1 MVRSSLATLAALAC
15 GVALVAGCG
24 SPSNPGDAHAGRKD
38 ASATSSD
45 VVATWEGGEVTMAD
59 LEAEIGARLV
69 TMEQEYQ
76 LQRYELLSRALDGA
90 VDDALLEAEAESRK
104 LADVRALLS
113 QEIEEKITLPTDG
126 EVEAFYTEVQPQ
138 LRGAKLEEVRSM
150 LVAELMQRKMA
161 DRYEAYIAELREKKG
176 VEASLPY
183 PDLARV
189 EIEVVDTDPV
199 KGAKDAPI
207 TIVQYA
213 EYQCY
218 YCNKVS
224 PTLDALL
231 DDYEG
236 KVRLVFKDFPLE
248 NHQRAMPAAVAAR
261 CAGEQDKYWEMNRIL
276 LANQQALRDS
286 DFDQYAK
293 QLGLDGEQFT
303 KCLSSGVHEPRIR
316 EAFASGQQ
324 VGVQATPTF
333 YVNGVLVSGAQPYDR
348 FKDVIER
355 ELERL

>member
-1 MVRSSLATLAALAC
+1 MRTLKPIALVAALVVGA
-15 GVALVAGCG
+15 AGCG
-24 SPSNPGDAHAGRKD
+24 SSSSPGDAHAGRKNTDGD
-38 ASATSSD
+38 ASEQ
-45 VVATWEGGEVTMAD
+45 VVATWEGGQVTMAD
-59 LEAEIGARLV
+59 LEEDVGARLV
-69 TMEQEYQ
+69 TMEQEFQ
-76 LQRYELLSRALDGA
+76 LQRYEMLSRALDGA
-90 VDDALLEAEAESRK
+90 VDDALLEAEAEARK
-104 LADVRALLS
+104 LPDVRALLTK
-113 QEIEEKITLPTDG
+113 EIEEKITLPTDE
-126 EVEAFYTEVQPQ
+126 EVEAFYAEVQPQ

-150 LVAELMQRKMA
+150 LTAELMQRRMA
-161 DRYEAYIAELREKKG
+161 DRYDAFVKELRKKKG
-176 VEASLPY
+176 VDARLPY

-189 EIEVVDTDPV
+189 EIEVVDTDPT
-199 KGAKDAPI
+199 KGADDAPI

-218 YCNKVS
+218 YCNKVA

-231 DDYEG
+231 DDYDG

-261 CAGEQDKYWEMNRIL
+261 CAGDQGKYWEMNRIL

-293 QLGLDGEQFT
+293 QLDLDTEQFT
-303 KCLSSGVHEPRIR
+303 KCLSSGEHEPHIR

-333 YVNGVLVSGAQPYDR
+333 YVNGVLVSGAQPYDQ